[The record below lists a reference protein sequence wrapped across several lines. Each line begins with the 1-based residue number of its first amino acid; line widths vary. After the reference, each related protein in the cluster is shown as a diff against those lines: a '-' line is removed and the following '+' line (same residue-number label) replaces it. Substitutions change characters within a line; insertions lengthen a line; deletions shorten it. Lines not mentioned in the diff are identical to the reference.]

1 MGEGKDKGVAPGK
14 LWPDALGKG
23 VGTARD
29 RTWSHA
35 WGDGTAAP
43 PHAAGPSVPGFLCRA
58 LPGAPGWSCIC
69 HSRQ

>member
-1 MGEGKDKGVAPGK
+1 MGVAPGR
-14 LWPDALGKG
+14 LWPDALGMGKGKG

-58 LPGAPGWSCIC
+58 LPGAPG
-69 HSRQ
+69 